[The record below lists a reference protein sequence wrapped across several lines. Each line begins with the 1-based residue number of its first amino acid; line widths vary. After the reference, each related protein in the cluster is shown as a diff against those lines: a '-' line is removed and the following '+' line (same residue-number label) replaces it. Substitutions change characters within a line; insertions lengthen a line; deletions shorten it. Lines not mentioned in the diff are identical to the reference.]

1 MITLLTVITR
11 NNQRSWI
18 VPLHDTNCFRT
29 FSFALG
35 MGCIKAL
42 EHSETDTKE
51 PIEKKTSYNLVSL
64 VCITYLYL
72 VDMVLEE
79 LDLLLQIIM
88 KCYCYTIIIL
98 PFTSM

>member
-1 MITLLTVITR
+1 MIK
-11 NNQRSWI
+11 QRSWI
-18 VPLHDTNCFRT
+18 VPLHDTNYFRT
-29 FSFALG
+29 LSFALG

-42 EHSETDTKE
+42 EHSKTDTKE
-51 PIEKKTSYNLVSL
+51 PIEKKTSYYLVSL

-88 KCYCYTIIIL
+88 ICYCYTIIIYAL
-98 PFTSM
+98 ASENRPYR

>member
-1 MITLLTVITR
+1 MT
-11 NNQRSWI
+11 QI
-18 VPLHDTNCFRT
+18 VLGHH
-29 FSFALG
+29 SFALG

-51 PIEKKTSYNLVSL
+51 PIEKRPVTILVSL

-79 LDLLLQIIM
+79 FDLLLQIIM

-98 PFTSM
+98 LFTTM